1 MPLCGPAAVQ
11 REAFVGAGYA
21 LGDALRRGVG
31 GRGRSSRPRRASRR
45 RRRGR
50 SRPPCARRLGRRG
63 TTAGDLV
70 DRPQPDEAEIDFLLD
85 TLGAV
90 LHVPLDRGDILGTF
104 SGLRP
109 LLRAVRGSG
118 QGEADTADLS
128 RRHAVV
134 EGDDGVLSVVGGKLT
149 TYRRMAQ
156 DGVDAAVR
164 RRGLPTAR
172 PSATADLPLV
182 GAWPRHRSGE
192 IRAPERLVRR
202 YGAEAPFV
210 ARLDRDAG
218 STGAERGV
226 TAAELEW
233 GVRVEGA
240 LTVADLLE
248 RRTRLGLVAA
258 DAEASA
264 PAAFAAFERAGV
276 APLAD

>member
-50 SRPPCARRLGRRG
+50 SHPPCARRLGRRG

-164 RRGLPTAR
+164 RRLLPTAR
-172 PSATADLPLV
+172 PSVTADLPLV
-182 GAWPRHRSGE
+182 GAWPRRRMSE
-192 IRAPERLVRR
+192 LRAPARLVRR
-202 YGAEAPFV
+202 HGAEAPFV
-210 ARLDRDAG
+210 ATLAGGQGDAA
-218 STGAERGV
+218 GARGV

-240 LTVADLLE
+240 MSIADLLD
-248 RRTRLGLVAA
+248 RRTRLGFVPV
-258 DAEASA
+258 DAGASA
-264 PAAFAAFERAGV
+264 SAAAAAFARAGV
-276 APLAD
+276 EPIG